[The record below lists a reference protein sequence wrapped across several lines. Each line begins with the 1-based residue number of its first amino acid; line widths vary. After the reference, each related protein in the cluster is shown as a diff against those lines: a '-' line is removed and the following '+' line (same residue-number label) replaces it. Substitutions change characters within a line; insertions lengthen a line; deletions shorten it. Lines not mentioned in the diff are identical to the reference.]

1 MQIYYISII
10 DTLRY
15 YEFQYKAHATP
26 EYAMRKRYRLR
37 IPVWHGLKLSKLLKR
52 ELFNKSYLIIII
64 IFAVFVKS
72 ILKKEHSKFIILL
85 SASRRPT
92 NDNK

>member
-1 MQIYYISII
+1 MQIYYISIT

-15 YEFQYKAHATP
+15 YKFQY
-26 EYAMRKRYRLR
+26 
-37 IPVWHGLKLSKLLKR
+37 KLSKLLKR
-52 ELFNKSYLIIII
+52 ELFNKSYLIIFIM
-64 IFAVFVKS
+64 FAVFVKS

>member
-1 MQIYYISII
+1 MQIYYISIT

-15 YEFQYKAHATP
+15 YEFQYK
-26 EYAMRKRYRLR
+26 
-37 IPVWHGLKLSKLLKR
+37 LSKLLKG

-85 SASRRPT
+85 LASRRPT